1 MSGPESEGEAPTVT
15 VVQSPT
21 GWTVLEDDRVVS
33 RHHRRE
39 PAHKAALDWAG
50 RQFDKGRRL
59 VVVLG

>member
-1 MSGPESEGEAPTVT
+1 MTLDRNDEPPTVT

-21 GWTVLEDDRVVS
+21 GWTVLEDGRVVS
-33 RHHRRE
+33 RHRQRG

-50 RQFDKGRRL
+50 RQFDEGRRL